1 MPNISLIRK
10 SLCAQ
15 NWIKDLSLYIYFFL
29 LPGRVWYGQAGIEEE
44 KNKEKKQ
51 AVTEG
56 EKKR

>member
-15 NWIKDLSLYIYFFL
+15 NWIKDLSLYIFFL
-29 LPGRVWYGQAGIEEE
+29 LPGRVQYGQAGTEEE
-44 KNKEKKQ
+44 KNREEKQ

-56 EKKR
+56 ERKR